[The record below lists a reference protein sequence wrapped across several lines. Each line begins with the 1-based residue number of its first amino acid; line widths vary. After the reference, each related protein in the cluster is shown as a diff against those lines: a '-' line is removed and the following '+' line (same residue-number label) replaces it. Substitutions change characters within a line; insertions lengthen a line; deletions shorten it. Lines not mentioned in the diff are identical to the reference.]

1 MASISK
7 IQIESGTFDIK
18 DETARNGVATNI
30 QSIESIN
37 NEITTIK
44 GDIETTNA
52 NLNTTNTNV
61 TNNTNSINNLDTEKQ
76 DKLTEIVLFGDS
88 WTDPTSLDAIWGNLI
103 GEELGLTV
111 HNYAK
116 SGAYMSGTDSISLEN
131 QVENYHISDVDKT
144 KVKYIVILGG
154 INDFRNGVGYT
165 VLSSKLIE
173 QIELLKGYSP
183 QAKILYVSNTR
194 YYYDKDQGD
203 YWCGVHQDL
212 RNESKIVTYN
222 MFDTMGPEV
231 FNKNNYFHLTQV
243 GQRIML
249 SNIIACLTGGEIQYF
264 QNSMTASSANGSIK
278 VTTER
283 VHNMSILTFELT
295 ITQNCDN
302 ITFPHPN
309 DYYWC
314 YYPLFGGWMDQ
325 GYKTIA
331 FDLSAENLI
340 FACKEGFVAG
350 NTYRGV
356 QIINFAHR

>member
-1 MASISK
+1 MPSISK
-7 IQIESGTFDIK
+7 IEIEEGTFDIK
-18 DETARNGVATNI
+18 DTTARNGVETNK

-37 NEITTIK
+37 NNIISIK
-44 GDIETTNA
+44 SDIETTNN
-52 NLNTTNTNV
+52 NL
-61 TNNTNSINNLDTEKQ
+61 NNTNENVSNNTTSINNLNTEKQ

-144 KVKYIVILGG
+144 KVKFIVILGG
-154 INDFRNGVGYT
+154 INDFINNVAYN
-165 VLSSKLIE
+165 VLSGKLIE

-203 YWCGVHQDL
+203 YWCGVHEDL

-264 QNSMTASSANGSIK
+264 QNEMSASNEYGSVK
-278 VTTER
+278 VITER
-283 VHNMSILTFELT
+283 VHNMSIVTFELT
-295 ITQNCDN
+295 ITQNTSS

-314 YYPLFGGWMDQ
+314 YYDMLGGWTDQ

-331 FDLSAENLI
+331 FDLSAESLI

-350 NTYRGV
+350 NTYHGM
-356 QIINFAHR
+356 QIVNLAHK